1 MEDCHDD
8 INLENHL
15 HQSKVPWVSIFIFS
29 ELCNRKKYELGCYT
43 VSKRRCATD
52 THR

>member
-15 HQSKVPWVSIFIFS
+15 HQSKVPWVRFS
-29 ELCNRKKYELGCYT
+29 FSLSCVIEKKHDLGGST
-43 VSKRRCATD
+43 VSKRHCTTD